1 MNVDK
6 KLLPSISMLAA
17 LDATA
22 RKGSFTR
29 AAEELSVTHGAI
41 SRQIQALESQLGVS
55 LCVRSARGVRLTEI
69 GEKYA
74 AEVHSVLTTLRN
86 ASLNVISDP
95 KGSTIDLSVMPAFG
109 TRWLIP
115 RLPDFLKHHPDLTV
129 NFVTRHAST
138 RFEEDHIDVAIH
150 NCEPGWAG
158 AESTFL
164 LGEPAYPVC
173 SPELSQRLSGQLE
186 PDDPDLP
193 LLGLKSRPDAWRDW
207 FAEGGLEEPHEH
219 NMMIFENFSTLTHA
233 AVASLGVALLP
244 RFLVKM
250 ELERG
255 TLIKLSKRATANE
268 MAYYFITPR
277 KKKAY
282 EPVLLFRR
290 WLFDTIEHEKNGG
303 TAFSVAQAKERDA
316 ELRP

>member
-41 SRQIQALESQLGVS
+41 SRQIQALENQLGVS
-55 LCVRSARGVRLTEI
+55 LFTRSARGVRLTEI

-74 AEVHSVLTTLRN
+74 AEVNAVLTTLRN

-115 RLPDFLKHHPDLTV
+115 RLPDFLRQHSDLTV

-173 SPELSQRLSGQLE
+173 SQELSQRLSGQII

-193 LLGLKSRPDAWRDW
+193 LLGLKSKPDAWRDW
-207 FAEGGLEEPHEH
+207 FAQGGLEEPHEH

-233 AVASLGVALLP
+233 AGAGLGVALLP
-244 RFLVKM
+244 RFLISL

-255 TLIKLSKRATANE
+255 TLIELSKRPTANE

-277 KKKAY
+277 KKRGY

-290 WLFDTIEHEKNGG
+290 WLYDTIEKEKNGD
-303 TAFSVAQAKERDA
+303 TAINVAPARSGDA

>member
-6 KLLPSISMLAA
+6 KLLPSISMLTA

-55 LCVRSARGVRLTEI
+55 LFVRSARGVSLTEI

-74 AEVHSVLTTLRN
+74 AEVSSVLSTLRN
-86 ASLNVISDP
+86 ASLKVISDP

-115 RLPDFLKHHPDLTV
+115 RLPDFLKQHSDITV
-129 NFVTRHAST
+129 NFVTRHANT

-150 NCEPGWAG
+150 NCEPSWTG
-158 AESTFL
+158 AESAFL
-164 LGEPAYPVC
+164 LGQPAYPVC
-173 SPELSQRLSGQLE
+173 SPELSERLSGQLL

-193 LLGLKSRPDAWRDW
+193 LLGLKSRPGAWRDW
-207 FAEGGLEEPHEH
+207 FAEGNLEEPHEH

-233 AVASLGVALLP
+233 AVAGLGVALLP
-244 RFLVKM
+244 RFLVNM
-250 ELERG
+250 ELEQG
-255 TLIKLSKRATANE
+255 TLIELSKRATANE

-277 KKKAY
+277 KKKGY
-282 EPVLLFRR
+282 EPVRLFRR
-290 WLFDTIEHEKNGG
+290 WLFDTIEQEKSGG
-303 TAFSVAQAKERDA
+303 RTYSVAPAKGRDA

>member
-1 MNVDK
+1 MNLDK

-41 SRQIQALESQLGVS
+41 SRQVQALETQLGVS
-55 LCVRSARGVRLTEI
+55 LFVRTARGVHLTDI
-69 GEKYA
+69 GRDYA
-74 AEVHSVLTTLRN
+74 AEVNSVLATLRN
-86 ASLNVISDP
+86 ASLKIIADP

-115 RLPDFLKHHPDLTV
+115 RLPGFLEQHSDITV
-129 NFVTRHAST
+129 NFVTRHPNT
-138 RFEEDHIDVAIH
+138 RFEEDHIDAAIH

-173 SPELSQRLSGQLE
+173 SPELSERLCGQLE
-186 PDDPDLP
+186 LDAPDLP

-207 FAEGGLEEPHEH
+207 FTEGGLDEPYEH
-219 NMMIFENFSTLTHA
+219 NMMIFEHFSALAHA
-233 AVASLGVALLP
+233 AVAGLGVALLP
-244 RFLVKM
+244 RFLVNM

-255 TLIKLSKRATANE
+255 TLVVLTDRPTANE
-268 MAYYFITPR
+268 MAYYLITPR
-277 KKKAY
+277 KKQSY
-282 EPVLLFRR
+282 EPVRLFRR
-290 WLFDTIEHEKNGG
+290 WLYATIEQEKNSSNVFGVTPASGGG
-303 TAFSVAQAKERDA
+303 T